1 VSVRA
6 RLTLWYIAVLGLGLS
21 LFAGAVVWQ
30 TGQAASAA
38 LDTTLRQRAGD
49 VAGDL
54 RFNRGIVL
62 RPDAPDEGAGQLGGT
77 TLWVRVLGPEG
88 RVALRQGPPF
98 PGLPADLLSATRAG
112 VYDRELAGE
121 RHVRVLVQPVVR
133 DGRRAATVQIITTT
147 DQIEAARRQL
157 LETMGVAGG
166 VILVAAALGGLFLAD
181 RALRPVDRITRLAA
195 RIGAGD
201 LHCRLGDATEMRG
214 RPARARADEL
224 GRLARTFDGML
235 ARLEEADERRRR
247 LTADAAHELAT
258 PVATIVCGA
267 EVALRQPRDA
277 DSYRAALAHNLD
289 EGRHLG
295 RIVEDLL
302 LLARADAGRLPLERE
317 LVELDE
323 VCRQA
328 ARAVRPLADDRAVA
342 LRTSSPPGAL
352 LTMGDEGRLGQVVRN
367 LLDNALRHTPAGGA
381 VTLTLRLEPGGA
393 GAADRTGG
401 ADWVVLRVRDTGQG
415 VAPHER
421 ERIFERFHRGDVGE
435 TAATEGPRRA
445 VGSGLGLAICKAI
458 VEAHGGQ
465 IRVETNGLDTP
476 GTGAQFVVVLPSI
489 NEDRG

>member
-1 VSVRA
+1 MSVRA
-6 RLTLWYIAVLGLGLS
+6 RLTLWYVAVLGLGLG
-21 LFAGAVVWQ
+21 LFASAVVWQ
-30 TGQAASAA
+30 TGQAARAA
-38 LDTTLRQRAGD
+38 LDATLRQRAGD

-54 RFNRGIVL
+54 RFDRGIVL

-77 TLWVRVLGPEG
+77 TVWVRVLGPGG
-88 RVALRQGPPF
+88 RVAVRQGPPL
-98 PGLPADLLSATRAG
+98 PGLPAALLSATRAG
-112 VYDRELAGE
+112 VYDRELAGD
-121 RHVRVLVQPVVR
+121 RHVRLLVQPLFL

-147 DQIEAARRQL
+147 DQVEAARRQL

-166 VILVAAALGGLFLAD
+166 IILLAATLGGLFLAD

-201 LHCRLGDATEMRG
+201 LHRRLGDTTEIGHGRG
-214 RPARARADEL
+214 GARADEL
-224 GRLARTFDGML
+224 ARLAQTFDAML

-267 EVALRQPRDA
+267 EVALRHPRGA
-277 DSYRAALAHNLD
+277 DEYRAALAHNLD

-302 LLARADAGRLPLERE
+302 LLARADAGRLPLEHE
-317 LVELDE
+317 IVEFDE

-328 ARAVRPLADDRAVA
+328 ARAVRPLANARAVA

-381 VTLTLRLEPGGA
+381 VTLTLQPEPEGA
-393 GAADRTGG
+393 GVRPDASGRAG
-401 ADWVVLRVRDTGQG
+401 WVVLHVRDTGPG

-421 ERIFERFHRGDVGE
+421 ERIFERFHRGDAGA
-435 TAATEGPRRA
+435 TAAVIARRNP
-445 VGSGLGLAICKAI
+445 AI
-458 VEAHGGQ
+458 
-465 IRVETNGLDTP
+465 RYDN
-476 GTGAQFVVVLPSI
+476 
-489 NEDRG
+489 

>member
-1 VSVRA
+1 MSVRG
-6 RLTLWYIAVLGLGLS
+6 RLTLWYVAVLCLGLG

-30 TGQAASAA
+30 TGQAARAA
-38 LDTTLRQRAGD
+38 LDATLRQRAGD
-49 VAGDL
+49 VIGDL
-54 RFNRGIVL
+54 RFDRGIVL
-62 RPDAPDEGAGQLGGT
+62 RPDAPDEGAGQLGET
-77 TLWVRVLGPEG
+77 TLWVRVLGPGG
-88 RVALRQGPPF
+88 RVAVRQGPPLR
-98 PGLPADLLSATRAG
+98 GLPAALLSVTRAG

-133 DGRRAATVQIITTT
+133 DGQRAATVQIITTT
-147 DQIEAARRQL
+147 DQVEAVRRQL

-166 VILVAAALGGLFLAD
+166 AILLMAALGGLFLAD

-201 LHCRLGDATEMRG
+201 LHRRLGDTAEMRG
-214 RPARARADEL
+214 RGGRARVDEL
-224 GRLARTFDGML
+224 GRLARTFDAML

-267 EVALRQPRDA
+267 EVALRRPRDA
-277 DSYRAALAHNLD
+277 DAYRAALAHNLD

-302 LLARADAGRLPLERE
+302 LLARADAGRLPLECE

-328 ARAVRPLADDRAVA
+328 ARAVRPLAEERAVA

-367 LLDNALRHTPAGGA
+367 LLDNALRHTPAGGT
-381 VTLTLRLEPGGA
+381 VTLALQREPGGA
-393 GAADRTGG
+393 GAADR
-401 ADWVVLRVRDTGQG
+401 AVLRVQDTGPG

-421 ERIFERFHRGDVGE
+421 ERIFERFHRGDAGE
-435 TAATEGPRRA
+435 TAVTEGPRRA
-445 VGSGLGLAICKAI
+445 DGSGLGLAICKAI

-465 IRVETNGLDTP
+465 IRVETNSLDAP
-476 GTGAQFVVVLPSI
+476 GTGAQFIVVLPGI
-489 NEDRG
+489 DEDGGGGR